1 MINKR
6 LLIRNLL
13 SHHDENSFYDKKR
26 QLNLHTKEGK
36 AKFLK
41 HVCALSNSNPK
52 NNSFLVVGIED
63 EDNLIVGT
71 DFYDD
76 SKIQN
81 LVNAFLDNPPTI
93 QYENVPFPDLPQDRV
108 VGLVTIRP
116 KKGIAYFK
124 KSIYTISPATFF
136 SRMGSNSVPDV
147 LPKINNNQDIV
158 ESIEKISRN
167 NLNHILDSVVS
178 FVSRTHKDMKSDYHV
193 FKEFFVVCWAG
204 KPLKIRDKI
213 FYSRVDIELINEQI
227 KLFYS
232 AFDAVTIEYTKD
244 EFVITEYLRLGLKDA
259 TTYYPFER
267 MVLHFYENGS
277 YTMKNTLLFIPPKYN
292 PRLLRHIYQTNLQLI
307 EKLRQKTLLS
317 SSENRDLLQLPQT
330 MMICYLNNFE
340 SAKQELI
347 RAKDLL
353 KEFKNQAVYNSFKEV
368 MRILRKVKYEVNEE

>member
-26 QLNLHTKEGK
+26 QLNLHSKEGK
-36 AKFLK
+36 GKFLK

-63 EDNLIVGT
+63 EENLIVGT

-81 LVNAFLDNPPTI
+81 LVNAFLENPPTI
-93 QYENVPFPDLPQDRV
+93 QYENVPFPDLPPNRV
-108 VGLVTIRP
+108 VGLVTVRP
-116 KKGIAYFK
+116 QKGLTSFK
-124 KSIYTISPATFF
+124 KAIYTIPVGTFF

-147 LPKINNNQDIV
+147 WPKENGNRALV

-178 FVSRTHKDMKSDYHV
+178 FVTMAHKDMKADYCV

-204 KPLKIRDKI
+204 KPRKIRDKV

-232 AFDAVTIEYTKD
+232 TFDAVTIDYNKD
-244 EFVITEYLRLGLKDA
+244 EFVITEYLHLGLKDA

-267 MVLHFYENGS
+267 LVLHFYENGS
-277 YTMKNTLLFIPPKYN
+277 YTMKNTLLFEPPKYN
-292 PRLLRHIYQTNLQLI
+292 PKLLGHIYQANL
-307 EKLRQKTLLS
+307 KLLDKLERREPLTS
-317 SSENRDLLQLPQT
+317 SQERDLAQLPQT

-340 SAKQELI
+340 AAKAVLI
-347 RAKDLL
+347 GAKDLL
-353 KEFKNQAVYNSFKEV
+353 KQAENEAVYSSFKEV

>member
-81 LVNAFLDNPPTI
+81 LVNAFLENPPSI
-93 QYENVPFPDLPQDRV
+93 QYENVPFPDLPQNRV

-116 KKGIAYFK
+116 KKGLSHFR
-124 KSIYTISPATFF
+124 KSIYTITEGSYF
-136 SRMGSNSVPDV
+136 SRMGSNSVPDA
-147 LPKINNNQDIV
+147 LPRINNNHEIV

-178 FVSRTHKDMKSDYHV
+178 FVTHGHKDLKSDYKV

-204 KPLKIRDKI
+204 KPRRIREKV

-232 AFDAVTIEYTKD
+232 AFDAVTIEYNKD
-244 EFVITEYLRLGLKDA
+244 EFIITEYLRLGLKDA

-267 MVLHFYENGS
+267 LVWHFYENGS
-277 YTMKNTLLFIPPKYN
+277 YTMKSRLLFVPPRYN
-292 PRLLRHIYQTNLQLI
+292 PRLLRHIYKANLQLLQ
-307 EKLRQKTLLS
+307 KVRQKQLLS
-317 SSENRDLLQLPQT
+317 KAEERDLLQLPQT

-340 SAKQELI
+340 SAKDELI
-347 RAKDLL
+347 RSKSLL
-353 KEFKNQAVYNSFKEV
+353 KEFKNEGVYNSFKEV

>member
-1 MINKR
+1 M
-6 LLIRNLL
+6 LIRNLL

-71 DFYDD
+71 EFYDD

-81 LVNAFLDNPPTI
+81 LVNAFLDNPPSI

-116 KKGIAYFK
+116 KKGISHFK
-124 KSIYTISPATFF
+124 KAIYTISPATFF

-178 FVSRTHKDMKSDYHV
+178 FVTLTHKDMKSDYHV

-204 KPLKIRDKI
+204 KPFKIRELI

-244 EFVITEYLRLGLKDA
+244 EFIITEYLRLGLKDA

-267 MVLHFYENGS
+267 LVLHFYENGS
-277 YTMKNTLLFIPPKYN
+277 YTMKNKLLFIPPKYN
-292 PRLLRHIYQTNLQLI
+292 PRLLRHIYQANLQLI
-307 EKLRQKTLLS
+307 EKLRQKTILNR
-317 SSENRDLLQLPQT
+317 SEERDLLQLPQT

-340 SAKQELI
+340 SAKDELI
-347 RAKDLL
+347 QAKNLL
-353 KEFKNQAVYNSFKEV
+353 KEYKNEVVYNSFKEV

>member
-26 QLNLHTKEGK
+26 QLNLHSKEGK

-81 LVNAFLDNPPTI
+81 LVNAFLDNPPAI
-93 QYENVPFPDLPQDRV
+93 QYENVPFPDLPQDKV

-116 KKGIAYFK
+116 QKGISHFK
-124 KSIYTISPATFF
+124 KSIYTITPGTYF
-136 SRMGSNSVPDV
+136 SRMGSNSVPDM
-147 LPKINNNQDIV
+147 PPQANNNQEIV

-167 NLNHILDSVVS
+167 NLNHVLDSVLS
-178 FVSRTHKDMKSDYHV
+178 FVNLTHKDMKSDYHV
-193 FKEFFVVCWAG
+193 FKEYFVVCWAG
-204 KPLKIRDKI
+204 KPRKIRDKV

-232 AFDAVTIEYTKD
+232 TFDAVTIDYNKD
-244 EFVITEYLRLGLKDA
+244 EFIITEYIRLGLKDA

-267 MVLHFYENGS
+267 LVLHFYENGS
-277 YTMKNTLLFIPPKYN
+277 YTMKNKMLFEPPKYN
-292 PRLLRHIYQTNLQLI
+292 PTLLHHIYQSNLLLI
-307 EKLRQKTLLS
+307 NKLRRNQKLS
-317 SSENRDLLQLPQT
+317 ESEQRDLTQLPQT

-340 SAKQELI
+340 SAKGELI
-347 RAKDLL
+347 RAKELL
-353 KEFKNQAVYNSFKEV
+353 KAVENETVYNSFKEV